1 MGEAYQINDQ
11 EATYYMTFQ
20 VVGWADIFSRQIYRD
35 VVIDSFKFCRLN
47 KGMELNAYVIMT
59 NHIHVI
65 MASKIGKLSDLVRD
79 FKKHTSKQILSIVNN
94 NPIESRKQ
102 WLKMVFKYHAKF
114 NKRVNEKQLWTHE
127 NHAIELDTNDMIDSR
142 LNYIHNNPVKAGW
155 VERPEHYLYSS
166 ASNYNDLESLIEIDV
181 I

>member
-1 MGEAYQINDQ
+1 
-11 EATYYMTFQ
+11 
-20 VVGWADIFSRQIYRD
+20 
-35 VVIDSFKFCRLN
+35 
-47 KGMELNAYVIMT
+47 
-59 NHIHVI
+59 
-65 MASKIGKLSDLVRD
+65 
-79 FKKHTSKQILSIVNN
+79 
-94 NPIESRKQ
+94 
-102 WLKMVFKYHAKF
+102 MVFKYHAKF